1 MNQQEFDFNKDINEP
16 TYTAE
21 DNLRINEIVSDYQA
35 KKNII
40 NDEAIIIKL
49 FFEEYC
55 IEITK
60 RLKSLGYFDGA
71 WEFESNSFGRF
82 YYDFI
87 NDKKNFNSSTLSEF
101 IVLYFHNINSSVR
114 AIDFQKNSISD
125 FSFDRKITES
135 ILEKI
140 QVEDFHNA
148 VLNYMIY
155 LKIWNQFKI
164 YNNPFN
170 NNKALLIHR
179 IFAEKVWPK
188 NLLSYEVINE
198 FEKSIKKLT
207 NYLSD
212 KNIYLP
218 FFDTIARSYYSE
230 KYLFER
236 NKLEENIVKLFE
248 YDLTDETEPYRCL
261 IEDVINQ
268 PSANWYKKDIIR
280 SKVNKQMIPGEEDI
294 EMFIKLYESPSENEL
309 GKWLLFKF
317 YLYGFLNYN
326 N

>member
-16 TYTAE
+16 SFTAE
-21 DNLRINEIVSDYQA
+21 DNLRINEIVFDYQA
-35 KKNII
+35 KKNTI

-71 WEFESNSFGRF
+71 WELESNSFGRF

-87 NDKKNFNSSTLSEF
+87 NDKKTFNSSTLLEF
-101 IVLYFHNINSSVR
+101 IVLYFYNINSSVR
-114 AIDFQKNSISD
+114 VIDFQKNSISD

-188 NLLSYEVINE
+188 NLLSYEAINE
-198 FEKSIKKLT
+198 FEKSIQKLI

-218 FFDTIARSYYSE
+218 FFDTKANSYYSE
-230 KYLFER
+230 NYLKER
-236 NKLEENIVKLFE
+236 AKLKENIEKLFE
-248 YDLTDETEPYRCL
+248 YDLTDESESYRNL
-261 IEDVINQ
+261 IEDLINK
-268 PSANWYKKDIIR
+268 PLESSYKKKIIL
-280 SKVNKQMIPGEEDI
+280 SKVEKQMMPREEDI
-294 EMFIKLYESPSENEL
+294 NMFLKLSESPFENEL
-309 GKWLLFKF
+309 GKWLLSKF
-317 YLYGFLNYN
+317 YFYQLLNYGN
-326 N
+326 